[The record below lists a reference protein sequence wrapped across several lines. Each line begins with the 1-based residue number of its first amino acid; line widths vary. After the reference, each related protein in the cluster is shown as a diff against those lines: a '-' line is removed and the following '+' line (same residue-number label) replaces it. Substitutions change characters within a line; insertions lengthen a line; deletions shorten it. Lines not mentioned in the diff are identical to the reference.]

1 MKQPVPVTLEG
12 AHVRLVPLTLAHLDA
27 FSAVGL
33 DPELW
38 HLIPSKADTPEGM
51 RVYVETALDEQRR
64 GVSLP
69 FVTTL
74 KGTGQVIGSTR
85 YMNIDVRNRRLEIGC
100 TWIGKPW
107 QRSVV
112 NTEAKLLMLEQAFE
126 VLGCV
131 RVELKTDF
139 LNQQSRNA
147 ILRLGAKQEGIFR
160 RHVLTWDG
168 RMRDTV
174 YFSILDDEWPALR
187 AGLEAKLAARP

>member
-1 MKQPVPVTLEG
+1 MKQPIPVTLEG
-12 AHVRLVPLTLAHLDA
+12 QHLRLLPLAAAHLDA
-27 FSAVGL
+27 LCAVGL
-33 DPELW
+33 DPDLW
-38 HLIPSKADTPEGM
+38 RLIPSKAETPEEM
-51 RVYVETALDEQRR
+51 RAYVELALDEQRH

-74 KGTGQVIGSTR
+74 KHTGQVVGSSR
-85 YMNIDVRNRRLEIGC
+85 YMNIDVKNRRLEIGC
-100 TWIGKPW
+100 TWIGKSW
-107 QRSVV
+107 QRSAV
-112 NTEAKLLMLEQAFE
+112 NTEAKLLMLQHAFE

-160 RHVLTWDG
+160 RHVLTWSG

-174 YFSILDDEWPALR
+174 YFSILDDEWPAVKT
-187 AGLEAKLAARP
+187 GLEAKLSRN

>member
-1 MKQPVPVTLEG
+1 MKQPAPVTLEG
-12 AHVRLVPLTLAHLDA
+12 AQVRLLPLAPGHLDA
-27 FSAVGL
+27 LCAVGL
-33 DPELW
+33 DPDLW
-38 HLIPSKADTPEGM
+38 RLIPSKAETPEEM
-51 RVYVETALDEQRR
+51 RAYLELALDEQRR

-74 KGTGQVIGSTR
+74 KETGQLVGSTR

-107 QRSVV
+107 QRSAV
-112 NTEAKLLMLEQAFE
+112 NTEAKLLMLQHAFE

-139 LNQQSRNA
+139 LNNQSRNA

-160 RHVLTWDG
+160 RHVLTWSG

-174 YFSILDDEWPALR
+174 YFSILDDEWPAVK
-187 AGLEAKLAARP
+187 AGLEAKLKRA

>member
-1 MKQPVPVTLEG
+1 MKRPVPVTLQG
-12 AHVRLVPLTLAHLDA
+12 AQVRLLPLTLGHLDA
-27 FSAVGL
+27 LCVVGL

-38 HLIPSKADTPEGM
+38 RLIPSKAETPEEM
-51 RVYVETALDEQRR
+51 RAYLETALDEQRR

-69 FVTTL
+69 FVTAL
-74 KGTGQVIGSTR
+74 KGSGQVVGSSR
-85 YMNIDVRNRRLEIGC
+85 YMNVDVENRRLEIGC

-107 QRSVV
+107 QRSAV
-112 NTEAKLLMLEQAFE
+112 NTEAKLLMLKHAFE

-160 RHVLTWDG
+160 RHVLTWTG

-174 YFSILDDEWPALR
+174 YFSILDDEWPGVR
-187 AGLEAKLAARP
+187 AGLEAKLAART

>member
-1 MKQPVPVTLEG
+1 VKQPVQVTLQG
-12 AHVRLVPLTLAHLDA
+12 AHVCLLPLAKSHLDA
-27 FSAVGL
+27 LCAVGL
-33 DPELW
+33 DPDLW
-38 HLIPSKADTPEGM
+38 RLIPSKAETPEEM
-51 RVYVETALDEQRR
+51 RAYVELALDEQRR

-69 FVTTL
+69 FVTAL
-74 KGTGQVIGSTR
+74 GEAGQVVGSTR

-107 QRSVV
+107 QRSAV
-112 NTEAKLLMLEQAFE
+112 NTEAKFLMLRHAFE

-139 LNQQSRNA
+139 LNDQSRGA

-160 RHVLTWDG
+160 RHVLTWSG

-174 YFSILDDEWPALR
+174 YFSILDDEWPAVR
-187 AGLEAKLAARP
+187 AGLEAKLAART

>member
-1 MKQPVPVTLEG
+1 MRQPVPVTLHG
-12 AHVRLVPLTLAHLDA
+12 AHVRLLPLERSHLDA
-27 FSAVGL
+27 LCAVGL
-33 DPELW
+33 DPDLW
-38 HLIPSKADTPEGM
+38 RLIPSKAETPEEMRAYVDLALEEQHRGM
-51 RVYVETALDEQRR
+51 
-64 GVSLP
+64 SLP

-74 KGTGQVIGSTR
+74 KDSGQIVGSTR
-85 YMNIDVRNRRLEIGC
+85 YMNIDVKNRRLEIGC

-107 QRSVV
+107 QRSAV
-112 NTEAKLLMLEQAFE
+112 NTEAKLLMLQHAFE

-160 RHVLTWDG
+160 RHVLTWTG

-174 YFSILDDEWPALR
+174 YFSILDDEWPAVK
-187 AGLEAKLAARP
+187 AGLEAKLKQA

>member
-1 MKQPVPVTLEG
+1 VKQPVPVTLQG
-12 AHVRLVPLTLAHLDA
+12 AHVRLLPLAPDHLDA
-27 FSAVGL
+27 LCAVGL
-33 DPELW
+33 DPDLW
-38 HLIPSKADTPEGM
+38 HLIPSKADTAEGM
-51 RVYVETALDEQRR
+51 RAYVELALDEQRR

-69 FVTTL
+69 FVTLL
-74 KGTGQVIGSTR
+74 KETGKIIGSTR
-85 YMNIDVRNRRLEIGC
+85 YMNIDVKNRRLEIGC

-107 QRSVV
+107 QRSAV
-112 NTEAKLLMLEQAFE
+112 NTEAKLLMLKQAFE

-160 RHVLTWDG
+160 RHVLTWSG

-174 YFSILDDEWPALR
+174 YFSILDDEWPAVR
-187 AGLEAKLAARP
+187 TGLESKLAARA

>member
-1 MKQPVPVTLEG
+1 MKLPVPVTLEG
-12 AHVRLVPLTLAHLDA
+12 DHVRLLPLTLGHLDA
-27 FSAVGL
+27 LCVVGL

-38 HLIPSKADTPEGM
+38 RLIPSKADTPEEM
-51 RVYVETALDEQRR
+51 RAYVELALDEQHR

-74 KGTGQVIGSTR
+74 KQTGQVIGSTR
-85 YMNIDVRNRRLEIGC
+85 YMNVDVKNRRLEIGC

-107 QRSVV
+107 QRSAV
-112 NTEAKLLMLEQAFE
+112 NTEAKLLMLKHAFE
-126 VLGCV
+126 VLDCV
-131 RVELKTDF
+131 RVELKTDL

-174 YFSILDDEWPALR
+174 YFSILDDEWPTVR
-187 AGLEAKLAARP
+187 TGLEARLTARP

>member
-1 MKQPVPVTLEG
+1 VKQPVPVTLQG
-12 AHVRLVPLTLAHLDA
+12 AHVRLLPLTLDHLDA
-27 FSAVGL
+27 FCAVGL
-33 DPELW
+33 DPDLW
-38 HLIPSKADTPEGM
+38 RLIPSKAETPEEM
-51 RVYVETALDEQRR
+51 QAYVELALDEQRR

-74 KGTGQVIGSTR
+74 GKTGQVVGSTR

-100 TWIGKPW
+100 TWIGNPW
-107 QRSVV
+107 QRSAV
-112 NTEAKLLMLEQAFE
+112 NTEAKFLMLKHAFE

-139 LNQQSRNA
+139 LNDQSRNA

-160 RHVLTWDG
+160 RHVLTWSG

-174 YFSILDDEWPALR
+174 YFSILDDEWPAVR
-187 AGLEAKLAARP
+187 AGLEAKLAART

>member
-1 MKQPVPVTLEG
+1 VKQPAPVTLEG
-12 AHVRLVPLTLAHLDA
+12 AQVRLLPLAPGHLDA
-27 FSAVGL
+27 LCAVGL
-33 DPELW
+33 DPDLW
-38 HLIPSKADTPEGM
+38 RLIPSKAETPEEM
-51 RVYVETALDEQRR
+51 RAYLELALDEQRR

-74 KGTGQVIGSTR
+74 KETGQLVGSTR

-107 QRSVV
+107 QRSAV
-112 NTEAKLLMLEQAFE
+112 NTEAKLLMLQHAFE

-139 LNQQSRNA
+139 LNNQSRNA

-160 RHVLTWDG
+160 RHVLTWSG

-174 YFSILDDEWPALR
+174 YFSILDDEWPAVK
-187 AGLEAKLAARP
+187 AGLEAKLKRA